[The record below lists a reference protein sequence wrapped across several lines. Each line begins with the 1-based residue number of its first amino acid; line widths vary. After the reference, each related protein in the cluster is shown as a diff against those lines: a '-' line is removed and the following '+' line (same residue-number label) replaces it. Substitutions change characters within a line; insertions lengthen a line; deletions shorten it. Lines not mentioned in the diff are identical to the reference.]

1 MQHGF
6 ISADVLPA
14 TRPSGECTEGNSTRR
29 NHRSVL
35 VLLSSTQGTLLPLCR
50 LHNANTTAS
59 ITHDHYSSMQEVML
73 LYIFVT
79 FSSQIYNIEYYCDH
93 CFNSRFL
100 GELGLG
106 GFFLF
111 GITPSV
117 LEEYH
122 WDSEIGWHRLLWAG
136 YPFLH
141 LNNCVRAL
149 NKVRY

>member
-106 GFFLF
+106 GF
-111 GITPSV
+111 SV
-117 LEEYH
+117 WYYSICSRRIPLGLR
-122 WDSEIGWHRLLWAG
+122 DRVAQAFMGWI
-136 YPFLH
+136 PFLT
-141 LNNCVRAL
+141 L
-149 NKVRY
+149 K